1 MEATIGSDYMPK
13 RLSRPSEYAYE
24 DGCRPLGKFAGVLS
38 VTLLVYA
45 IVSVLLA
52 LALSYTFVD
61 ARMLDEY
68 AFEDATDDD
77 YLLIIASSLVFLLY
91 VAERALFI
99 ICAFTVARFTYRA
112 MRNLYTV
119 RSTVPDMSPGA
130 TVYWYFVPI
139 ATWFLPAKGM
149 SEIHQGSIE
158 ETGALNTSNL
168 VSWWWGTWLVMSILS
183 FISNFMGRTDPI
195 MSIAVGIVSIVLGAV
210 SAFFLRKLVRRIRTA
225 QDQFSQGNLAETFA

>member
-1 MEATIGSDYMPK
+1 MEATIGADYMPK

-38 VTLLVYA
+38 VTLLIYT

-52 LALSYTFVD
+52 LAMLYTFID
-61 ARMLDEY
+61 SRMLDQY
-68 AFEDATDDD
+68 AIADATADD
-77 YLLIIASSLVFLLY
+77 YPLLIASSLVFLLFIL
-91 VAERALFI
+91 ERGLLI

-168 VSWWWGTWLVMSILS
+168 VSWWWGTWLGMSILS
-183 FISNFMGRTDPI
+183 MVSNFMGRTDPL
-195 MSIAVGIVSIVLGAV
+195 MSVAVGAVAILLGAA
-210 SAFFLRKLVRRIRTA
+210 SAFFLRKLVRRIRAA
-225 QDQFSQGNLAETFA
+225 QDQFSQGSLAETFA